1 MELPPLSQF
10 PLTFIPLFVAIDPV
24 GVLPFI
30 LPLLNGVEPGQ
41 RRRMI
46 HYALLTALGI
56 GIGFMAVGRFVF
68 IALGITGDDF
78 LVAGGLLLLTLS
90 VKDIATGKMIEG
102 TAVRGHGADIVPIG
116 TPLLAGP
123 ATLTTLLLLVGQY
136 SALMVLFSF
145 VLNMAIAWVVF
156 HQAERVTGL
165 LGQGGQLA
173 VTKIASLLLA
183 AIAVRMIRQGITGI
197 VSL

>member
-1 MELPPLSQF
+1 M
-10 PLTFIPLFVAIDPV
+10 AI
-24 GVLPFI
+24 
-30 LPLLNGVEPGQ
+30 GQ
-41 RRRMI
+41 
-46 HYALLTALGI
+46 
-56 GIGFMAVGRFVF
+56 FVF

-90 VKDIATGKMIEG
+90 VKDIAIGKMVEG
-102 TAVRGHGADIVPIG
+102 TAGRDHGAGIVPIG
-116 TPLLAGP
+116 TPLVAGP
-123 ATLTTLLLLVGQY
+123 TTLTTLLLLVDQY
-136 SALMVLFSF
+136 SAFMVLISF
-145 VLNMAIAWVVF
+145 VLNMAIAWAVF

-197 VSL
+197 IAL